1 AYSPSGQFLYVC
13 NWNKLYQFDLLA
25 NDIPS
30 SIELVGVF
38 DGFGDPFP
46 LLFFFMQET
55 PDGRVFISTRNGS
68 RYYHAIQEPNKK
80 GLSCRFEQ
88 HTIQFP
94 TYNNSTIP
102 RFPNYRLG
110 ALGDPPCE
118 GPVTSVIPDPGT
130 EEGRLTIYPNPA
142 ADEVFVTAGQ
152 PVSEIRVF
160 DARGVPVN
168 ISETDTDPVRI
179 STVGWAPGLYFVLA
193 GTASGQTYSSRVVKL

>member
-1 AYSPSGQFLYVC
+1 GLNLYDMDRTTGLLSTFRKMPLAIDSTDFVGGLAYSPSGQFLYVC

-88 HTIQFP
+88 HTIQCP

-102 RFPNYRLG
+102 RFPNY
-110 ALGDPPCE
+110 
-118 GPVTSVIPDPGT
+118 
-130 EEGRLTIYPNPA
+130 
-142 ADEVFVTAGQ
+142 
-152 PVSEIRVF
+152 
-160 DARGVPVN
+160 
-168 ISETDTDPVRI
+168 
-179 STVGWAPGLYFVLA
+179 
-193 GTASGQTYSSRVVKL
+193 